1 MTLLTKMTTPLKLNS
16 VEIVDYKIIHLTHSE
31 NNDLNILSENH
42 LKYSPGLISYKGK
55 SLHDTLLDLIDT
67 HALKCVELCP
77 AGF

>member
-42 LKYSPGLISYKGK
+42 LKYSPGLI
-55 SLHDTLLDLIDT
+55 
-67 HALKCVELCP
+67 
-77 AGF
+77 